1 MSSRV
6 GNQSNQLKLSKR
18 VPVVVLPR
26 VVGQGEQEA
35 QTQIEEEVEEEV
47 GEEAVEEVGEEAV
60 EEVGEE
66 AVEEVEE
73 EVVVEGDWWK
83 KMIPNKE

>member
-6 GNQSNQLKLSKR
+6 GNQVNQFKLLER
-18 VPVVVLPR
+18 GPEVILPR

-47 GEEAVEEVGEEAV
+47 VQEIEEQVEEEL
-60 EEVGEE
+60 
-66 AVEEVEE
+66 VEEVEE
-73 EVVVEGDWWK
+73 EVMVEGDWWK
-83 KMIPNKE
+83 KMTPNKE

>member
-6 GNQSNQLKLSKR
+6 GNQFNQLKLSKR

-47 GEEAVEEVGEEAV
+47 GEEVGEEAV
-60 EEVGEE
+60 EEVG
-66 AVEEVEE
+66 EEVEE